1 MRRLLPDPPSSPV
14 GTLQRSQRS
23 PHAVPEDSKDE
34 PGLLYSISP
43 ALELQ
48 QQTPGSRSLSR
59 TASSRSRA
67 GSISRPTT
75 LPPRPPPPGSL
86 GAVPKKKK
94 TVEEAPP
101 VKTAAPPVGSAPVQ
115 LGIAAPDVPPPPAPP
130 VPENVMSFP
139 IHSLTRWS
147 APSRGVAASR
157 PPIAPRPAA
166 LFETYKDA
174 LLAGMAAGAAD
185 GPKLAAPPG
194 EPTRGVVGRL
204 PAAGGG
210 PLVDVLANRRRVMA
224 MSDGD
229 ETDH

>member
-59 TASSRSRA
+59 AASSRSRA

-75 LPPRPPPPGSL
+75 LPPRPPLPGAL
-86 GAVPKKKK
+86 GAVPKKK
-94 TVEEAPP
+94 TAEEAPP
-101 VKTAAPPVGSAPVQ
+101 VKATAPAQPS
-115 LGIAAPDVPPPPAPP
+115 IAAPGVPPPPAPP

-139 IHSLTRWS
+139 VHSLTRRS

-185 GPKLAAPPG
+185 GPKLSAPPS

-210 PLVDVLANRRRVMA
+210 QLVDVLANRRRVMA

>member
-59 TASSRSRA
+59 AASSRSRA

-75 LPPRPPPPGSL
+75 LPPRPPLPGAL
-86 GAVPKKKK
+86 GAVPKKK
-94 TVEEAPP
+94 TAEEAPP
-101 VKTAAPPVGSAPVQ
+101 VKAIAPPVGSAPAQ
-115 LGIAAPDVPPPPAPP
+115 PSIAAPGVPPPPVPP
-130 VPENVMSFP
+130 APENVMSFP
-139 IHSLTRWS
+139 IHSLTRRS

-185 GPKLAAPPG
+185 GPKLSAPPS

-210 PLVDVLANRRRVMA
+210 QLVDVLANRRRVMA
-224 MSDGD
+224 LSDGD
-229 ETDH
+229 KTDH

>member
-14 GTLQRSQRS
+14 GTLQQSQRS
-23 PHAVPEDSKDE
+23 PHAVPEDSKEE

-48 QQTPGSRSLSR
+48 QTTGSRSLSR

-75 LPPRPPPPGSL
+75 LPPRPPPL

-94 TVEEAPP
+94 TVEDASPSKAIAPP
-101 VKTAAPPVGSAPVQ
+101 VVSAPAQPSTAVTG
-115 LGIAAPDVPPPPAPP
+115 LPPPPAPP

-139 IHSLTRWS
+139 VHSLTRRS
-147 APSRGVAASR
+147 APSRGVAATR
-157 PPIAPRPAA
+157 PPIAPRPE
-166 LFETYKDA
+166 LFEIYKNS
-174 LLAGMAAGAAD
+174 LLAGMAAGNVE
-185 GPKLAAPPG
+185 LTAPPS
-194 EPTRGVVGRL
+194 EPMRGVVGRI
-204 PAAGGG
+204 PAVSGGQ
-210 PLVDVLANRRRVMA
+210 LVDVLANRRRVMA
-224 MSDGD
+224 LSDGD